1 MGDLGL
7 FMWGFCGSHIVY
19 IRKPRPP
26 TRPLVVIQKPRP
38 PDAPIGTHHKA
49 PPLMTRPLVAI
60 VY

>member
-49 PPLMTRPLVAI
+49 RLS
-60 VY
+60 